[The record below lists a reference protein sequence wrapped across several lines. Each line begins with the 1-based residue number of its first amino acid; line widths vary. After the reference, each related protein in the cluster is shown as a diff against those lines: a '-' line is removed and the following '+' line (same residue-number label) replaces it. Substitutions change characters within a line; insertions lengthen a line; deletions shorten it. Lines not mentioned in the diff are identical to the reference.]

1 MINPMQ
7 MMMQMMQN
15 RANPM
20 QYLQNMMGQNPQA
33 AAMMQLIQGKTPE
46 QLHTIAANMAKE
58 RGTTLD
64 EVARQ
69 MGIKLPK

>member
-1 MINPMQ
+1 MTNPMQ
-7 MMMQMMQN
+7 MMIQMMQSGT
-15 RANPM
+15 NPM
-20 QYLQNMMGQNPQA
+20 QYLQNMAGQNPQA
-33 AAMMQLIQGKTPE
+33 VAMMRLIQGKTPE
-46 QLHTIAANMAKE
+46 QLHTIATNMAKE

>member
-1 MINPMQ
+1 MNPMQ

-20 QYLQNMMGQNPQA
+20 QYLQNMAGQNPQA
-33 AAMMQLIQGKTPE
+33 VAMMRLIQGKTPE
-46 QLHTIAANMAKE
+46 QLHTIATNMAKE

>member
-1 MINPMQ
+1 MTNPMQ
-7 MMMQMMQN
+7 MMIQMMQSG
-15 RANPM
+15 ANPM

>member
-1 MINPMQ
+1 MTNPMQ
-7 MMMQMMQN
+7 MMIQMMQSG
-15 RANPM
+15 ANPM
-20 QYLQNMMGQNPQA
+20 QYLQNMAGQNPQA

-46 QLHTIAANMAKE
+46 QLHTIATNMAKE

-69 MGIKLPK
+69 MGMKLPK

>member
-1 MINPMQ
+1 MTNPMQ
-7 MMMQMMQN
+7 MMIQMMQSG
-15 RANPM
+15 ANPM
-20 QYLQNMMGQNPQA
+20 QYLQNMAGQNPQA
-33 AAMMQLIQGKTPE
+33 VAMMRLIHGKTPE

>member
-1 MINPMQ
+1 MTNPMQ
-7 MMMQMMQN
+7 MMIHMMQSG
-15 RANPM
+15 ANPM

-58 RGTTLD
+58 RGTSLD

>member
-1 MINPMQ
+1 MMNPMQ

-20 QYLQNMMGQNPQA
+20 QYLQNMAGQNPQA
-33 AAMMQLIQGKTPE
+33 VAMMRLIQGKTPE
-46 QLHTIAANMAKE
+46 QLHTIATNMAKE

>member
-1 MINPMQ
+1 MTNPMQ
-7 MMMQMMQN
+7 MMIHMMQSG
-15 RANPM
+15 ANPM